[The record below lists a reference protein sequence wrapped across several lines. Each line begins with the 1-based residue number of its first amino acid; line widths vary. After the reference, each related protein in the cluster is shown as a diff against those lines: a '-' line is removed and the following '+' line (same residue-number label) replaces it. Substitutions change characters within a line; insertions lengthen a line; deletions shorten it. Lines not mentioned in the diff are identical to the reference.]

1 MKLDKDTI
9 SITRCSMDPDF
20 RTYGECK
27 RSSNGAGC
35 TAAYAV
41 SDLIDNILPAIS
53 IPSELGAL
61 HIPVGLA
68 CSSSKTHSVCAEVE
82 TGKHAVLAGPSN
94 NVISDKIFDKL
105 VSLASVDGDK
115 PKKTDKYNTLRRSKL
130 KSKDNQTKRRSKK

>member
-9 SITRCSMDPDF
+9 SITRCSMNPDF

-27 RSSNGAGC
+27 RSSSGAGC

-41 SDLIDNILPAIS
+41 SDLIDNILPTIS

-61 HIPVGLA
+61 HIPAGLA
-68 CSSSKTHSVCAEVE
+68 CTSNKIHSVCAEVE
-82 TGKHAVLAGPSN
+82 TGKHAVLAGPSD